1 MNRLLALVVLVGAT
15 AAALAPNTANAQ
27 FTPLGARLSIKGDV
41 TIYRTLG
48 GEVNPCLAPAFD
60 PSPDVVVLAPQIGF
74 FADTERSVVCEDVT
88 LYVEQ
93 TFQVIELEEQPS
105 YYSPGKAHVVTTTY
119 LSYANNPQVM
129 IEIGE
134 DEEDWDLTSEE
145 FWKGHPVRSQ
155 PGVTFNSNHHVDT
168 VTMQLVQ
175 H

>member
-15 AAALAPNTANAQ
+15 AALAPSSANAQ
-27 FTPLGARLSIKGDV
+27 FTPLGARLSIVGDV

-48 GEVNPCLAPAFD
+48 EVEPCLAPPFN
-60 PSPDVVVLAPQIGF
+60 PSPDVVVIAPEIGF
-74 FADTERSVVCEDVT
+74 STSTERSVDCEDVT

-93 TFQVIELEEQPS
+93 SFEVIELDEQPS

-119 LSYANNPQVM
+119 LSYANNPQVR
-129 IEIGE
+129 IEIGQ

-145 FWKGHPVRSQ
+145 FWKGHPVRNQ
-155 PGVTFNSNHHVDT
+155 PGVSFNSNHHVDT